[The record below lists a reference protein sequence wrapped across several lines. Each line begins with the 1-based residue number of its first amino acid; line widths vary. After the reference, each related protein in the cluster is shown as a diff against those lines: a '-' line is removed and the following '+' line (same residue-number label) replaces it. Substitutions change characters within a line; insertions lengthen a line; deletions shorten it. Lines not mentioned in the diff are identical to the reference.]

1 MRAFVIE
8 DGKISNIIVV
18 DNLDIIPNLVVENT
32 NYTIGDLYSNGVF
45 SKAPPES
52 PTVPAFVTMR
62 QARIQL
68 SLSGLLST
76 VNAAIAAMPGTE
88 GDLAR
93 IEWEFSSTVERDRPF
108 VNAMIPVLGITSE
121 QLDDLF
127 IQAATR

>member
-1 MRAFVIE
+1 MRAFQIEEGVITNVILVE
-8 DGKISNIIVV
+8 S
-18 DNLDIIPNLVVENT
+18 LDVLPNLVAEDT
-32 NYTIGDLYSNGVF
+32 NFTVGDTYANGVF
-45 SKAPPES
+45 SKTPYKAPV
-52 PTVPAFVTMR
+52 PTFVTMR
-62 QARIQL
+62 QARTQL
-68 SLSGLLST
+68 ALAGMLGT

-93 IEWEFSSTVERDRPF
+93 IEWEFSSTVERNRPF